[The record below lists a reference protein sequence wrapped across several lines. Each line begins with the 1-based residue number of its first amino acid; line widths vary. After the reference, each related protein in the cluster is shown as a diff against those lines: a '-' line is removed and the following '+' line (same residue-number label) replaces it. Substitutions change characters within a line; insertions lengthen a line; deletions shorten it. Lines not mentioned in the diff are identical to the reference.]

1 MMRRPDVI
9 EDGALRRLGRIL
21 VDQAIPAGL
30 AAGLHL
36 AQRTGH
42 IALVPLN
49 VVIERQYGPYAVFL
63 SAIAAFVAAAAF
75 SRAGRR
81 FGIVAFLCTA
91 LVSILM
97 ASPFLL
103 ARYGMDL
110 GLTPMQFSVVAT
122 YAYLGFAITIGLLI
136 GGCWSLVIRTLR
148 DPGPAGC

>member
-1 MMRRPDVI
+1 MRPPDVI
-9 EDGALRRLGRIL
+9 EDGILRRLGRIL
-21 VDQAIPAGL
+21 VDQVFPAGL
-30 AAGLHL
+30 AAGLHV
-36 AQRTGH
+36 AQRYGY

-49 VVIERQYGPYAVFL
+49 VVIERQYGSYALFL

-75 SRAGRR
+75 TRPGRR

-97 ASPFLL
+97 VSPFLL
-103 ARYGMDL
+103 ARYGMDV

-122 YAYLGFAITIGLLI
+122 YAYLGFAVTVGLLI

-148 DPGPAGC
+148 DPGPAGY